1 MQMKQGKSV
10 LEANMAG
17 KKGLGIGMGELM
29 GTAKATITRGKANE
43 IIKEELQEQ
52 PLEMDIDKVSPNK
65 EQPRK
70 NFSEDSL
77 QELSE
82 SIRVHGVIEP
92 LIVAKRKDNKNHI
105 YYQIIAGER
114 RWRAAKIA
122 QLKTVPVIVKEYD
135 DTQILEI
142 ALIENIQREDLN
154 PMDEAVSISN
164 IIKLRGYTQ
173 DEFANKF
180 GKSRTYVTNIL
191 GLLKLPEDVK
201 KMVEKRTLSMSHARV
216 LSKIDD
222 EEKVVRLAKQ
232 VITDELSVR
241 ELEKITQDD
250 KKEIEVVKNKKSGYD
265 HKYRMYENIIMDNLD
280 TKVRVSKKKIE
291 IYFDGVNELEEILS
305 KMNVKVEEE

>member
-1 MQMKQGKSV
+1 METKKKALG
-10 LEANMAG
+10 
-17 KKGLGIGMGELM
+17 KGLEQLFSNNVIDFENFED
-29 GTAKATITRGKANE
+29 TVVEENKKDVTE
-43 IIKEELQEQ
+43 INLDEIRSN
-52 PLEMDIDKVSPNK
+52 PY
-65 EQPRK
+65 QPRK
-70 NFSEDSL
+70 TFDTASL
-77 QELSE
+77 NELAK
-82 SIRVHGVIEP
+82 SIEEYGVVQPI
-92 LIVAKRKDNKNHI
+92 IVKKSIKG
-105 YYQIIAGER
+105 YELIAGER
-114 RWRAAKIA
+114 RTKAAKIA
-122 QLKTVPVIVKEYD
+122 GLKVIPAIIKDFD
-135 DTQILEI
+135 DQQMMEI

-250 KKEIEVVKNKKSGYD
+250 KKEIEVVKNKSGGYD

>member
-1 MQMKQGKSV
+1 METKKKALG
-10 LEANMAG
+10 
-17 KKGLGIGMGELM
+17 KGLEQLFSNNVIDFENFED
-29 GTAKATITRGKANE
+29 TVVEENKKDVTE
-43 IIKEELQEQ
+43 IS
-52 PLEMDIDKVSPNK
+52 IDEIRSNPY
-65 EQPRK
+65 QPRRTFDTETL
-70 NFSEDSL
+70 N
-77 QELSE
+77 ELAK
-82 SIRVHGVIEP
+82 SIEEYGVVQP
-92 LIVAKRKDNKNHI
+92 VIVKKSIKG
-105 YYQIIAGER
+105 YELIAGER
-114 RWRAAKIA
+114 RTKAAKIA
-122 QLKTVPVIVKEYD
+122 GLKVIPAIIKDFD
-135 DTQILEI
+135 DQQMMEI

-154 PMDEAVSISN
+154 PIDEAVSISN

-265 HKYRMYENIIMDNLD
+265 YKYRMYENIIMDNLD

>member
-1 MQMKQGKSV
+1 METKKKALG
-10 LEANMAG
+10 
-17 KKGLGIGMGELM
+17 KGLEQLFSNNVIDFENFED
-29 GTAKATITRGKANE
+29 TVVEENKKDVTE
-43 IIKEELQEQ
+43 IN
-52 PLEMDIDKVSPNK
+52 IDEIRSNPY
-65 EQPRK
+65 QPRRTFDTETL
-70 NFSEDSL
+70 N
-77 QELSE
+77 ELAK
-82 SIRVHGVIEP
+82 SIEEYGVVQP
-92 LIVAKRKDNKNHI
+92 VIVKKSIKG
-105 YYQIIAGER
+105 YELIAGER
-114 RWRAAKIA
+114 RTKAAKIA
-122 QLKTVPVIVKEYD
+122 GLKVIPAIIKDFD
-135 DTQILEI
+135 DQQMMEI

-154 PMDEAVSISN
+154 PMDEAVSINN

-250 KKEIEVVKNKKSGYD
+250 KKEIEVVKNKSGEYD

>member
-1 MQMKQGKSV
+1 METKKKALG
-10 LEANMAG
+10 
-17 KKGLGIGMGELM
+17 KGLEQLFSNNVIDFENFED
-29 GTAKATITRGKANE
+29 TVVEENKKDVTE
-43 IIKEELQEQ
+43 IN
-52 PLEMDIDKVSPNK
+52 IDEIRSNPY
-65 EQPRK
+65 QPRRTFDTETL
-70 NFSEDSL
+70 N
-77 QELSE
+77 ELAK
-82 SIRVHGVIEP
+82 SIEEYGVVQP
-92 LIVAKRKDNKNHI
+92 VIVKKSIKG
-105 YYQIIAGER
+105 YELIAGER
-114 RWRAAKIA
+114 RTKAAKIA
-122 QLKTVPVIVKEYD
+122 GLKVIPAIIKNFD
-135 DTQILEI
+135 DQQMMEI

-250 KKEIEVVKNKKSGYD
+250 KKEIEVVKNKSGGYD

>member
-1 MQMKQGKSV
+1 METKKKALG
-10 LEANMAG
+10 
-17 KKGLGIGMGELM
+17 KGLEQLFSNNVIDFENFED
-29 GTAKATITRGKANE
+29 TVVEENKKDVTE
-43 IIKEELQEQ
+43 IS
-52 PLEMDIDKVSPNK
+52 IDEIRSNPY
-65 EQPRK
+65 QPRRTFDTETL
-70 NFSEDSL
+70 N
-77 QELSE
+77 ELAK
-82 SIRVHGVIEP
+82 SIEEYGVVQP
-92 LIVAKRKDNKNHI
+92 VIVKKSIKG
-105 YYQIIAGER
+105 YELIAGER
-114 RWRAAKIA
+114 RTKAAKIA
-122 QLKTVPVIVKEYD
+122 GLKVIPAIIKDFD
-135 DTQILEI
+135 DQQMMEI

-154 PMDEAVSISN
+154 PIDEAVSISN

>member
-1 MQMKQGKSV
+1 METKKKALG
-10 LEANMAG
+10 
-17 KKGLGIGMGELM
+17 KGLEQLFSNNVIDFENFED
-29 GTAKATITRGKANE
+29 TVVEENKKDVTE
-43 IIKEELQEQ
+43 IN
-52 PLEMDIDKVSPNK
+52 IDEIRSNPY
-65 EQPRK
+65 QPRRTFDTETL
-70 NFSEDSL
+70 N
-77 QELSE
+77 ELAK
-82 SIRVHGVIEP
+82 SIEEYGVVQP
-92 LIVAKRKDNKNHI
+92 VIVKKSIKG
-105 YYQIIAGER
+105 YELIAGER
-114 RWRAAKIA
+114 RTKAAKIA
-122 QLKTVPVIVKEYD
+122 GLKVIPAIIKDFD
-135 DTQILEI
+135 DQQMMEI

-250 KKEIEVVKNKKSGYD
+250 KKEIEVVKNKSGVYD

>member
-1 MQMKQGKSV
+1 METKKKALG
-10 LEANMAG
+10 
-17 KKGLGIGMGELM
+17 KGLEQLFSNNVIDFENFED
-29 GTAKATITRGKANE
+29 TVVEENKKDVTE
-43 IIKEELQEQ
+43 IS
-52 PLEMDIDKVSPNK
+52 IDEIRSNPY
-65 EQPRK
+65 QPRRTFDTETL
-70 NFSEDSL
+70 N
-77 QELSE
+77 ELAK
-82 SIRVHGVIEP
+82 SIEEYGVVQP
-92 LIVAKRKDNKNHI
+92 VIVKKSIKG
-105 YYQIIAGER
+105 YELIAGER
-114 RWRAAKIA
+114 RTKAAKIA
-122 QLKTVPVIVKEYD
+122 GLKVIPAIIKDFD
-135 DTQILEI
+135 DQQMMEI

-154 PMDEAVSISN
+154 PIDEAVSISN

-305 KMNVKVEEE
+305 KMYVKVEEE

>member
-1 MQMKQGKSV
+1 METKKKALG
-10 LEANMAG
+10 
-17 KKGLGIGMGELM
+17 KGLEQLFSNNVIDFENFED
-29 GTAKATITRGKANE
+29 TVVEENKKDVTE
-43 IIKEELQEQ
+43 IN
-52 PLEMDIDKVSPNK
+52 IDEIRSNPY
-65 EQPRK
+65 QPRRTFDTETL
-70 NFSEDSL
+70 N
-77 QELSE
+77 ELAK
-82 SIRVHGVIEP
+82 SIEEYGVVQP
-92 LIVAKRKDNKNHI
+92 VIVKKSIKG
-105 YYQIIAGER
+105 YELIAGER
-114 RWRAAKIA
+114 RTKAAKIA
-122 QLKTVPVIVKEYD
+122 GLKVIPAIIKDFD
-135 DTQILEI
+135 DQQMMEI

-154 PMDEAVSISN
+154 PIDEAVSISN

-280 TKVRVSKKKIE
+280 TKVRVSKNKIE

>member
-1 MQMKQGKSV
+1 METKKKALG
-10 LEANMAG
+10 
-17 KKGLGIGMGELM
+17 KGLEQLFSNNVIDFENFED
-29 GTAKATITRGKANE
+29 TVVEENKKDVTE
-43 IIKEELQEQ
+43 IN
-52 PLEMDIDKVSPNK
+52 IDEIRSNPY
-65 EQPRK
+65 QPRRTFDTETL
-70 NFSEDSL
+70 N
-77 QELSE
+77 ELAK
-82 SIRVHGVIEP
+82 SIEEYGVVQP
-92 LIVAKRKDNKNHI
+92 VIVKKSIKG
-105 YYQIIAGER
+105 YELIAGER
-114 RWRAAKIA
+114 RTKAAKIA
-122 QLKTVPVIVKEYD
+122 GLKVIPAIIKDFD
-135 DTQILEI
+135 DQQMMEI

-191 GLLKLPEDVK
+191 GLLKLPDDVK

-250 KKEIEVVKNKKSGYD
+250 KKEIEVVKNKSGGYD

>member
-1 MQMKQGKSV
+1 METKKKALG
-10 LEANMAG
+10 
-17 KKGLGIGMGELM
+17 KGLEQLFSNNVIDFENFED
-29 GTAKATITRGKANE
+29 TVVEENKKDVTE
-43 IIKEELQEQ
+43 IN
-52 PLEMDIDKVSPNK
+52 IDEIRSNPY
-65 EQPRK
+65 QPRK
-70 NFSEDSL
+70 TFDTETLN
-77 QELSE
+77 ELAK
-82 SIRVHGVIEP
+82 SIEEYGVVQP
-92 LIVAKRKDNKNHI
+92 VIVKKSIKG
-105 YYQIIAGER
+105 YELIAGER
-114 RWRAAKIA
+114 RTKAAKIA
-122 QLKTVPVIVKEYD
+122 GLKVIPAIIKDFD
-135 DTQILEI
+135 DQQMMEI

-164 IIKLRGYTQ
+164 LIKLRGYTQ